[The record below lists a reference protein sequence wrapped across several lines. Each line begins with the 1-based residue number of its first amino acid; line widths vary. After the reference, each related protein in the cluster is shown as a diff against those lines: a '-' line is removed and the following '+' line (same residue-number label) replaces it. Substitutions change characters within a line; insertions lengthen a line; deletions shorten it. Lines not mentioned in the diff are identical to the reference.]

1 MIKNS
6 WQVQE
11 AKNKLSQVIED
22 AIHKGPQVI
31 TRHGTEVVVVLDYN
45 EYRAMQA
52 SRPKLAEFFRNSPLA
67 NAEIDLE
74 RDTSAIRED
83 EAL

>member
-1 MIKNS
+1 MIENS

-31 TRHGTEVVVVLDYN
+31 TRHGAQVVVVLDYG
-45 EYRAMQA
+45 EYRSMKASQA
-52 SRPKLAEFFRNSPLA
+52 RLSDFFRNSPLA
-67 NAEIDLE
+67 EVEVDLE
-74 RDTSAIRED
+74 RDSSAIRED
-83 EAL
+83 EPI